1 MHIKKGR
8 VVDFAHPE
16 KLSFSVKF
24 VEFGKNFFIVKPKDI
39 SAQLQAR
46 SDFRAFLKDLDV
58 FTFEE
63 FVRVLKQSDG

>member
-16 KLSFSVKF
+16 KLSFSVKY
-24 VEFGKNFFIVKPKDI
+24 VEFGKNFFITKPKDI

-46 SDFRAFLKDLDV
+46 SDFHTFLKDLDV

-63 FVRVLKQSDG
+63 FVPVLKQSDR